1 MTVVAFLLLRTLNLM
16 LLVVSSCG
24 RCLCDRFSQ
33 SVFGL
38 VDVSKLI
45 AQGKV
50 SPVSESPSGPEH
62 FIQRIFAVLNL
73 PLLGHSFEG
82 ISPCF

>member
-1 MTVVAFLLLRTLNLM
+1 MTVVAFLLLFALNLV

-33 SVFGL
+33 LVFGL

-45 AQGKV
+45 AEGEV
-50 SPVSESPSGPEH
+50 SPVSESPSGPEC
-62 FIQRIFAVLNL
+62 FIQRIFAVSNL

-82 ISPCF
+82 ISLCF

>member
-1 MTVVAFLLLRTLNLM
+1 MWVFLLLSALNLI

-24 RCLCDRFSQ
+24 RCLCDRFSWL
-33 SVFGL
+33 VFGL

-45 AQGKV
+45 VEEKV

-62 FIQRIFAVLNL
+62 FIQRMFAVSNL
-73 PLLGHSFEG
+73 PLLGH
-82 ISPCF
+82 